1 VPERSGPSWAL
12 TISLLVCVLAIAFES
27 LAVYTVM
34 PVVARDLGGLDYYAW
49 AFTLFI
55 IGMMFATVATG
66 RVADRVGPAYPL
78 GGGLVLFVAGLFTSG
93 WAPTMGVL
101 LAGRFVQ
108 GLGAGTLNLAAM
120 VLVARLYPPL
130 ARARM
135 MAWMSA
141 CWVVPAFF
149 APAIGAWLATH
160 FGWQWVFRSVIP
172 GVVLAGVVSAR
183 PVLRVG
189 RSLVPE
195 PGSAVAPVPVW
206 AAAAVALGV
215 AGVQLAGQHLE
226 WTSLVYLAVAIV
238 LLGVSVPQ
246 LMPRGHASGRA
257 LWTVIGVRLLAA
269 GAFFGAESFTP
280 LMLTDT
286 RGLDTLTA
294 GTALTI
300 GSVGWTVGSWLQA
313 RPRLTRRRDRVLR
326 AGGVLLFAGVCT
338 MAVGAYSP
346 AVPLAVLA
354 VAWTCCGL
362 GMGLVVP
369 VTTLATIQ
377 LSGDAEQGR
386 NNSSLQVG
394 ESLGNSLFSGIA
406 GTIFAGVNASWPVHA
421 TFGAVFSA
429 SAFAGFLLTLL
440 TLRLRPFSAE

>member
-1 VPERSGPSWAL
+1 
-12 TISLLVCVLAIAFES
+12 
-27 LAVYTVM
+27 
-34 PVVARDLGGLDYYAW
+34 
-49 AFTLFI
+49 
-55 IGMMFATVATG
+55 
-66 RVADRVGPAYPL
+66 
-78 GGGLVLFVAGLFTSG
+78 
-93 WAPTMGVL
+93 
-101 LAGRFVQ
+101 
-108 GLGAGTLNLAAM
+108 
-120 VLVARLYPPL
+120 
-130 ARARM
+130 
-135 MAWMSA
+135 
-141 CWVVPAFF
+141 
-149 APAIGAWLATH
+149 
-160 FGWQWVFRSVIP
+160 VFRSVIP
-172 GVVLAGVVSAR
+172 GVVLAGAVSAR